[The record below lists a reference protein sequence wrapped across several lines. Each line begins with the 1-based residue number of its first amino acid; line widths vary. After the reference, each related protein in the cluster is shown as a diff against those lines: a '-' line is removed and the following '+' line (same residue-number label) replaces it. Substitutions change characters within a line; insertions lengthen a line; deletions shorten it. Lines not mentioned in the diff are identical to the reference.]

1 MTAGK
6 IPSDE
11 EAILSVEFLTV
22 AQVARW
28 ARVST
33 KTVYRWIE
41 AKKLPAIKFGKRTY
55 RIPTRAVKHENHLPH
70 FFAILSLALS
80 VPSYFWK
87 NV

>member
-55 RIPTRAVKHENHLPH
+55 RIPTRAVIEYLKSAGYADL
-70 FFAILSLALS
+70 I
-80 VPSYFWK
+80 VPPK
-87 NV
+87 PK

>member
-11 EAILSVEFLTV
+11 EIILSVEFLTV

-41 AKKLPAIKFGKRTY
+41 SGKLPAIKFGERTY
-55 RIPTRAVKHENHLPH
+55 RIPTRSVIDYLKSAGYSDL
-70 FFAILSLALS
+70 FFTTKQ
-80 VPSYFWK
+80 P
-87 NV
+87 